1 MGGRI
6 QARKKGRVFFAV
18 AEVGIIIFAAYVT
31 YVFLYR
37 PDTFNPLY
45 FPPLFLANVAL
56 LLLFCIF
63 GSLAVGL
70 YNAKLRDPFTSVVQ
84 RIFVAVAIAYFFMG
98 LVVYNLFPAIQLDTG
113 FPPIALAIVLLL
125 TTVFRYFVCDIDALG
140 IRKKRLV
147 ILGAGERASIIE
159 KRMRRKVDKKG
170 FELCG
175 YVPMSGDSES
185 SRVESGKQLHLDIKN
200 LADYVI
206 DNDIDGIVVACDE
219 RRTVLPLKELFDC
232 KIRGVEILDIINFLE
247 QETGQIA
254 VNLIYPCWV
263 IYSNGFGVN
272 NQARIQIEYILN
284 ALLAVMVLLV
294 FWPFMLIT
302 VLLIYF
308 DDGRKTGA
316 SVLFLQDRV
325 GMDGVPFKII
335 KFRSMR
341 PDAEKDGAQWAEKE
355 DDRATRIGAWIRKFR
370 IDEFPQLF
378 NVLRGEMN
386 FVGPR
391 PERPE
396 FVHDLIK
403 SIPYYNQR
411 HNVKPGITGWAQLNY
426 PYGSSLEDS
435 LEKLKYDLY
444 YIKHRGVVLDLFI
457 LIRTVE
463 VIVFGKGR

>member
-6 QARKKGRVFFAV
+6 RARKKGRVFFAI
-18 AEVGIIIFAAYVT
+18 AEVGIIILAAYVT

-37 PDTFNPLY
+37 PDTLNPLY
-45 FPPLFLANVAL
+45 FPPLFFVNVVL
-56 LLLFCIF
+56 LLLFCIL

-70 YNAKLRDPFTSVVQ
+70 YNAKLRDPFTSVLQ

-113 FPPIALAIVLLL
+113 FPPIALAMVFLL

-140 IRKKRLV
+140 IRKKRLI

-175 YVPMSGDSES
+175 YIPMPGDSES
-185 SRVESGKQLHLDIKN
+185 SKVESGKQLRLDIKN

-206 DNDIDGIVVACDE
+206 DNDIDAIVVACDE

-247 QETGQIA
+247 RETGQIA

-302 VLLIYF
+302 ALLIYF

-396 FVHDLIK
+396 FVHELIK

-457 LIRTVE
+457 LVRTVE